1 MKLRTTNNS
10 IRIRIRKSELALL
23 KNDSKIEEVIYFPN
37 DVQFAFALAV
47 AKEVEEISV
56 SLNQNT
62 LTILIPHNIA
72 IGWINTNQVGIEY
85 NLPISIDKNLHVLI
99 EKDFPCLDRS
109 NEDKSDTF
117 WELAPTETPE
127 KCCWTTCPNRSQ
139 TVACFSP

>member
-47 AKEVEEISV
+47 AKEVEEINV

-117 WELAPTETPE
+117 WELAPENPE
-127 KCCWTTCPNRSQ
+127 NC
-139 TVACFSP
+139 